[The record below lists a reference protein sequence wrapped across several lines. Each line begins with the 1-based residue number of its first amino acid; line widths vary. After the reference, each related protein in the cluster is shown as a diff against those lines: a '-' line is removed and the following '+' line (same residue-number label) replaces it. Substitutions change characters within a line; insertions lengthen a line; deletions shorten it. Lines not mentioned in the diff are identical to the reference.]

1 MWVLAD
7 VFEAD
12 LARVKVGMAA
22 TFTAP
27 SLGAPLKGRVAF
39 LDPVMDPKTRTLK
52 ARLAFPNPGGQ
63 LRPDML
69 GDVSFQVPEHK
80 ALTVP
85 LDAVLDSGS
94 RKVVFVDVT
103 GGHFEPRDV
112 KTGQRSAD
120 RIEILEGLQK
130 GEAVVTRAAFLVD
143 SESRLQNA
151 LAEMGRR
158 KEGGK

>member
-1 MWVLAD
+1 
-7 VFEAD
+7 
-12 LARVKVGMAA
+12 
-22 TFTAP
+22 
-27 SLGAPLKGRVAF
+27 
-39 LDPVMDPKTRTLK
+39 MDPKTRTLK

-69 GDVSFQVPEHK
+69 GDVSFQVPERK
-80 ALTVP
+80 ALNVP

-103 GGHFEPRDV
+103 DGHFEPREV

-151 LAEMGRR
+151 LAEMGRK